1 MLNDEMLALADL
13 VHYTQVLFQLSL
25 TFTFSWEHL
34 LLLTCVE
41 EVQDLQGVLWVFHSF
56 C

>member
-1 MLNDEMLALADL
+1 MLNDEMLALDDL
-13 VHYTQVLFQLSL
+13 VDYTQVLFQLSL
-25 TFTFSWEHL
+25 TLTFSWEH

-41 EVQDLQGVLWVFHSF
+41 EVQDLQVVLRVFHSF